1 MSTNSEC
8 SNLCCPNYD
17 VVAAG
22 SLKAGNN
29 MAPLYRVTAGQ
40 YETLTHRVDPMSS
53 AFTTRD
59 PVQLSP
65 GEMGSCGYNSI
76 VSAYGRQANCCTTPY
91 APQGCCPGP
100 KHHSSSWGYCHKV
113 GKAQKPINMKQ

>member
-76 VSAYGRQANCCTTPY
+76 FQQLGLL
-91 APQGCCPGP
+91 PQSWKGTETHQYEMIMIAGCLF
-100 KHHSSSWGYCHKV
+100 KFLYLLKV
-113 GKAQKPINMKQ
+113 